1 MDEGSAYSRK
11 RHIKKGEKAYIKEK
25 RLSHSDRTL
34 RLERDKLYFE
44 GYSKVD
50 IHQQMIGD
58 TVRTE
63 AYKEAIFESVAGRVV
78 IDVGAGTGILSIFAA
93 EAGAKYVYAIEASDI
108 VKVCRDQ
115 VRSKGLSSKI
125 EIIHAKAEEVP
136 WLQKTADVIVSEW
149 IGYFLLFERMLPS
162 VLATRDTHLKK
173 DGIMIPRRS
182 KMMIAG
188 V

>member
-58 TVRTE
+58 TVRTL
-63 AYKEAIFESVAGRVV
+63 AYKEAIFASVAGRVV
-78 IDVGAGTGILSIFAA
+78 IDVGAGTG
-93 EAGAKYVYAIEASDI
+93 
-108 VKVCRDQ
+108 
-115 VRSKGLSSKI
+115 
-125 EIIHAKAEEVP
+125 
-136 WLQKTADVIVSEW
+136 T
-149 IGYFLLFERMLPS
+149 
-162 VLATRDTHLKK
+162 
-173 DGIMIPRRS
+173 
-182 KMMIAG
+182 
-188 V
+188 